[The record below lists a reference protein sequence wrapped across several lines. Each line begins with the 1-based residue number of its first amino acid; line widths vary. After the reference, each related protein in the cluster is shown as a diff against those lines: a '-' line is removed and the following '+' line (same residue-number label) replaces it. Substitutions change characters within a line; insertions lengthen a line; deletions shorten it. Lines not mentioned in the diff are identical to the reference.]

1 MLGGDSEAGDGA
13 ISEDEDG
20 SDGVDVLLDLCCN
33 TFLLELV
40 LPNITSVSQTRRVED
55 TDLRKRLR
63 VFTTSRN
70 VGTYHYAVVAGKF
83 AKASRI
89 GLGMMIQT
97 TVLVGAVEDFE
108 VVVINVLSDEDIGDK
123 FQD

>member
-1 MLGGDSEAGDGA
+1 MLGGDSEAGDCA

-55 TDLRKRLR
+55 ADLRKRLR

-83 AKASRI
+83 VKASRI

-108 VVVINVLSDEDIGDK
+108 VVVINILTGKDIDDE
-123 FQD
+123 FQG